1 METLDIG
8 GWVRRVHA
16 PTKQEDR
23 TSDGKKGGKR
33 KRREN
38 EKKKTKRERLLNTA
52 WKDQFYTV
60 RSEKNVAE
68 IVLVVFR

>member
-38 EKKKTKRERLLNTA
+38 EKKNEER
-52 WKDQFYTV
+52 
-60 RSEKNVAE
+60 E
-68 IVLVVFR
+68 IVEHRVEGSILHSAVREKRS

>member
-1 METLDIG
+1 MCTRQLNRRIG
-8 GWVRRVHA
+8 H
-16 PTKQEDR
+16 PT
-23 TSDGKKGGKR
+23 GKKGEKGRGEKM
-33 KRREN
+33 
-38 EKKKTKRERLLNTA
+38 KKKNEERERLLNTA